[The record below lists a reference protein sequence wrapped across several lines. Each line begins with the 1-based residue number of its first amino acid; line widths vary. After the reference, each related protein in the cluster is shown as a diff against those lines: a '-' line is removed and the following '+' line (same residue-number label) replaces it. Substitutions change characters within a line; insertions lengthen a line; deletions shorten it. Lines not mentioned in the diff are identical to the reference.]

1 MEGGVLQRAREDSPP
16 KANAEERY
24 RRQRDRSVTAG
35 TPNIQL
41 QPVGAD
47 VVAAGSEEVLKMT
60 ARHFRKPSGLAN
72 PGAANTSSMWHV

>member
-1 MEGGVLQRAREDSPP
+1 
-16 KANAEERY
+16 
-24 RRQRDRSVTAG
+24 
-35 TPNIQL
+35 
-41 QPVGAD
+41 